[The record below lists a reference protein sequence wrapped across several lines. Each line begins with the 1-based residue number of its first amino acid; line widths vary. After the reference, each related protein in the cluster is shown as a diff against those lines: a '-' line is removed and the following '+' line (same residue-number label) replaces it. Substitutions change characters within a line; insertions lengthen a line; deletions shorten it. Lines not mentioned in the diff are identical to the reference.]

1 LVEIAIEII
10 VIIGEQDMKFNG
22 VHHINIKTEN
32 MERAVKFY
40 EDILECEKIYSRNV
54 DGVEMAFMKTGNT
67 IFELYKSKEDVD
79 YKHIDGVINHF
90 ALDVTD
96 IHGILERCKS
106 HGVKILQPVNNIQ
119 LDGNILFAFIE
130 GPEKERIEFFEYI

>member
-1 LVEIAIEII
+1 LIESSFVIG
-10 VIIGEQDMKFNG
+10 VIIGVLNMKVNG

-67 IFELYKSKEDVD
+67 IFELFKSKEDVD

-90 ALDVTD
+90 AMDVTD

-106 HGVKILQPVNNIQ
+106 HGVRILQPVNNIQ
-119 LDGNILFAFIE
+119 LDGNILYAFVE